1 MATIEVGKYYTACPE
16 FTRLEGAQSRPNDT
30 REPIRKKRM
39 SGLCIFASPRIVTLA
54 FANGIR
60 ESFRP
65 DEVK

>member
-1 MATIEVGKYYTACPE
+1 VIEVCKHYSAYPE
-16 FTRLEGAQSRPNDT
+16 FTRLEGAQTRPNDS
-30 REPIRKKRM
+30 REHIRKKQM
-39 SGLCIFASPRIVTLA
+39 TGLCIFASPRLVTLA

>member
-1 MATIEVGKYYTACPE
+1 MAKIEVGKYYSAYPE
-16 FTRLEGAQSRPNDT
+16 FTRLDGVQSRPNDS

-39 SGLCIFASPRIVTLA
+39 TGLCIFASPRLVTLA

>member
-1 MATIEVGKYYTACPE
+1 MIEVGKYYTAYPE
-16 FTRLEGAQSRPNDT
+16 FTRLEGVRT
-30 REPIRKKRM
+30 FERETQQTQKQKM
-39 SGLCIFASPRIVTLA
+39 TGLCIFASPRIVTLA

>member
-1 MATIEVGKYYTACPE
+1 MIEVGKYYTAYPE
-16 FTRLEGAQSRPNDT
+16 FTRLEGVRTFERQT
-30 REPIRKKRM
+30 RQTQKQKLT
-39 SGLCIFASPRIVTLA
+39 GLCVFASPRIVTLA

>member
-1 MATIEVGKYYTACPE
+1 MIEVGKYYSAYPE
-16 FTRLEGAQSRPNDT
+16 FTRLEGVQSRPSDS

-39 SGLCIFASPRIVTLA
+39 SGLCIFASPRLVTLA

>member
-1 MATIEVGKYYTACPE
+1 MIEVGKYYSAYPE
-16 FTRLEGAQSRPNDT
+16 FTRLDGVRSFDRESQKTKAQKMT
-30 REPIRKKRM
+30 
-39 SGLCIFASPRIVTLA
+39 GLCIFASPRLVTLA

>member
-1 MATIEVGKYYTACPE
+1 MVEVGKYYSAYPE
-16 FTRLEGAQSRPNDT
+16 FTRLEGVRSFDRANQNTKAQ
-30 REPIRKKRM
+30 RM
-39 SGLCIFASPRIVTLA
+39 TGLCIFASPRLVTLA